1 MNFDELMARTLPAV
15 LLCAAALALAG
26 LIALAATP
34 AQASVGPGTVRSV
47 PSTIAP
53 NSRGA
58 IASAEFPLGATEA
71 LGPLLVG
78 PPRCQLEVTQKSY
91 RAGDT
96 VRASLH
102 LSNPTPAAT
111 QVEMK
116 IWFSAP
122 GEVPLSLADPAEAGR
137 ALELPGMLNRD
148 SGSLRLFAVDDS
160 TPRGTYEMNCRLI
173 DPVTGALLSEDLNA
187 FQVY

>member
-1 MNFDELMARTLPAV
+1 MHFEKRTARSLPLYLVSLV
-15 LLCAAALALAG
+15 LTGSLALAASAG
-26 LIALAATP
+26 
-34 AQASVGPGTVRSV
+34 ASVGPAKAKAGPPKLV
-47 PSTIAP
+47 P

-58 IASAEFPLGATEA
+58 IAAAEFPRNDLDA
-71 LGPLLVG
+71 LGPSLIG
-78 PPRCQLEVTQKSY
+78 PPRCQLEVTQQSY

-102 LSNPTPAAT
+102 LSNPTPAAA

-122 GEVPLSLADPAEAGR
+122 GEVALSLADPAEAGR
-137 ALELPGMLNRD
+137 SLELPGMLNRD

-173 DPVTGALLSEDLNA
+173 DPVTGSLLSEDLNA
-187 FQVY
+187 FQVD

>member
-1 MNFDELMARTLPAV
+1 MSTIPDRGAVAAAELMLPSV
-15 LLCAAALALAG
+15 SAAGPILAD
-26 LIALAATP
+26 P
-34 AQASVGPGTVRSV
+34 
-47 PSTIAP
+47 PSC
-53 NSRGA
+53 R
-58 IASAEFPLGATEA
+58 
-71 LGPLLVG
+71 
-78 PPRCQLEVTQKSY
+78 LEVTQQTY
-91 RAGDT
+91 REGDT

-102 LSNPTPAAT
+102 LANPTPATT

-122 GEVPLSLADPAEAGR
+122 GEAPLSLANPEESGR

-148 SGSLRLFAVDDS
+148 SGSLRLFAVDEA